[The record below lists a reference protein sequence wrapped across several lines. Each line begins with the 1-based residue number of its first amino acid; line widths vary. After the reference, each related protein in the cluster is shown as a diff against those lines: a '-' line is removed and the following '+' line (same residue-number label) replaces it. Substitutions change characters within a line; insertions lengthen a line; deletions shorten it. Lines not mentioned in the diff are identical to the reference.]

1 MNRLRP
7 WVKLPRV
14 TCERCDE
21 QATHRVTAATLDV
34 ADQDGEAGPIALV
47 STPDL
52 AAGSV
57 LACEHHIDDLM
68 EQFMQVHD
76 MAASEPLRDTWN
88 YWLLYQCFLL
98 HWVGT
103 LEIAFH
109 NVRWE
114 RIPGDSVWRMVP
126 DFIEE
131 MRELRRFRKT

>member
-1 MNRLRP
+1 VNRLRP

-47 STPDL
+47 
-52 AAGSV
+52 
-57 LACEHHIDDLM
+57 
-68 EQFMQVHD
+68 
-76 MAASEPLRDTWN
+76 
-88 YWLLYQCFLL
+88 
-98 HWVGT
+98 
-103 LEIAFH
+103 IAFH